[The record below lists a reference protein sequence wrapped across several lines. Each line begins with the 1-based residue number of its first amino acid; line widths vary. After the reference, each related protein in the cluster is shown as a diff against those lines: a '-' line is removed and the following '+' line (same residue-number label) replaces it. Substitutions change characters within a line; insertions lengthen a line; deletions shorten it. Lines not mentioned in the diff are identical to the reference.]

1 MSEARRPRI
10 LIADDREENRYVLC
24 RVLTGAGYE
33 CLEAGTG
40 AEAMEIAQTLPDVII
55 LDVRLPDI
63 SGYEVCRKI
72 KQDPRTA
79 VVSIL
84 QISASFVSSEDR
96 VKALEAGAD
105 GYLTHPIDRLVL
117 VATVRALLRL
127 RTAEAVARKSAEQWQ
142 STFDALAEGL
152 ALLDTQGRLVRWNGA
167 FEEICGSRSQI
178 RAGDDAAVFLG
189 KVLRLREPLGLED
202 VERFRQEFAIDRKTV
217 QLTVSRFASQNGESD
232 KIVILSDITDR
243 RLAEYALR
251 TAEKLAATGK
261 LANAIAHEINNPLE
275 ALVNLIYLASSS
287 HSLDQIHDFLAQ
299 AHDELDR
306 VTRITKQTLSFHRD
320 TQSPVPIDVG
330 ALVAETVSVYARP
343 AAARRVRVVCEGRP
357 TMAIYGFPGQLSQI
371 FGNLIRNATEA
382 ALPDTEVTVRVR
394 PVQRAG
400 RDGTRVTVHDRGC
413 GIPETV
419 RAKLFDPFFTTKDLK
434 GSGLG
439 LWVSKNLVM
448 KHDGTIR
455 FRSSERAG
463 SSGTT
468 FEVFLPAGGLSHQR
482 AMQDGR

>member
-1 MSEARRPRI
+1 
-10 LIADDREENRYVLC
+10 
-24 RVLTGAGYE
+24 
-33 CLEAGTG
+33 
-40 AEAMEIAQTLPDVII
+40 
-55 LDVRLPDI
+55 
-63 SGYEVCRKI
+63 
-72 KQDPRTA
+72 
-79 VVSIL
+79 
-84 QISASFVSSEDR
+84 
-96 VKALEAGAD
+96 
-105 GYLTHPIDRLVL
+105 
-117 VATVRALLRL
+117 
-127 RTAEAVARKSAEQWQ
+127 
-142 STFDALAEGL
+142 
-152 ALLDTQGRLVRWNGA
+152 
-167 FEEICGSRSQI
+167 
-178 RAGDDAAVFLG
+178 
-189 KVLRLREPLGLED
+189 
-202 VERFRQEFAIDRKTV
+202 VERFRQEFGIDRKTV
-217 QLTVSRFASQNGESD
+217 QLTVSRFASQDGESD

-243 RLAEYALR
+243 KLAEYALR
-251 TAEKLAATGK
+251 TAEKLSATGK

-330 ALVAETVSVYARP
+330 ALVAETVSMYARP
-343 AAARRVRVVCEGRP
+343 AAARRVRVVCDGRP
-357 TMAIYGFPGQLSQI
+357 TTAIYGFPGQLSQI
-371 FGNLIRNATEA
+371 FGNLVRNATEA

-394 PVQRAG
+394 PIHRAG